1 MVKVEEIC
9 TSHIT
14 DQDNR
19 FVIHELILAVRL
31 FVISLMVFINFALQ
45 NLPRPRWQISGARR
59 TIQSGCYSFQE
70 FQ

>member
-1 MVKVEEIC
+1 MAKVEEIC

-19 FVIHELILAVRL
+19 FELILAVRL

-45 NLPRPRWQISGARR
+45 NIPRPRWQISGARR